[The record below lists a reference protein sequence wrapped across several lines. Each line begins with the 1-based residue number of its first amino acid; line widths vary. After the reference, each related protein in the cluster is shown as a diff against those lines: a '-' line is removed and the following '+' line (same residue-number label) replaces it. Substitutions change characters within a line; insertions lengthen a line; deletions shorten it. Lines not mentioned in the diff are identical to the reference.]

1 MMTKEIVGF
10 PWKWFLEGD
19 ELMPKI
25 WVQ

>member
-25 WVQ
+25 